1 MNMKKKSRKMELDVI
16 RIVACLMVF
25 MLHTLICTKQLVD
38 FSKEGM
44 KVWWTYTPAW
54 GGVWIFFFLSAW
66 FSAGVFWKEDYKY
79 TLSNV
84 LRFYGTKII
93 KIGIPSY
100 FFTFLLII
108 THYTTYWTNT
118 DIMIRLFTFRFNGI
132 GGVDGIGA
140 LWYISTLMQL
150 FLLTPFL
157 MMAIH
162 KLFRRVKSRIV
173 WKCLI
178 GIIVLLGL
186 GNRLLLLKYN
196 ITWYEWIYTFSL
208 SNLDIYI
215 CGLLCHVLCSQKKKE
230 SAGWLK
236 WMASAGMIAVIGSN
250 TWIYY
255 AGDYGNADCMMLY
268 QYVYP
273 SFYIL
278 ALTFFTSVFHSN
290 APDRLEEGTERRG
303 KRMIRTVITRL
314 SGYTFWFYLWH
325 SFVLPQI
332 YQQIRVSGPVSTH
345 LRLMGYTAVITLVLS
360 IFFENAFSLLL
371 RPMISRLKT
380 PGGGMAGRKILAN
393 RRNMHFAID
402 KLYRVRYGM
411 RVSFP

>member
-1 MNMKKKSRKMELDVI
+1 MELDVI

-196 ITWYEWIYTFSL
+196 ITWYEWI
-208 SNLDIYI
+208 
-215 CGLLCHVLCSQKKKE
+215 
-230 SAGWLK
+230 
-236 WMASAGMIAVIGSN
+236 
-250 TWIYY
+250 
-255 AGDYGNADCMMLY
+255 
-268 QYVYP
+268 
-273 SFYIL
+273 
-278 ALTFFTSVFHSN
+278 
-290 APDRLEEGTERRG
+290 
-303 KRMIRTVITRL
+303 
-314 SGYTFWFYLWH
+314 
-325 SFVLPQI
+325 
-332 YQQIRVSGPVSTH
+332 
-345 LRLMGYTAVITLVLS
+345 
-360 IFFENAFSLLL
+360 
-371 RPMISRLKT
+371 
-380 PGGGMAGRKILAN
+380 
-393 RRNMHFAID
+393 
-402 KLYRVRYGM
+402 
-411 RVSFP
+411 